1 MKLNK
6 KGDIGM
12 LIVDIIFGMLIVIM
26 LFSFSF
32 LFKTTVDAKY
42 ERIIGETSNEGD
54 ALSMLSLLQA
64 DYSSAKMSDHIVK
77 FCSSENDLKTIFESF
92 STLPSI
98 AVTCPNNKEFK
109 ADTKDCLKASKNKKI
124 SLISED
130 SSLIKLEYC

>member
-1 MKLNK
+1 MRLNK

-42 ERIIGETSNEGD
+42 ERIIGGIANED
-54 ALSMLSLLQA
+54 DTVAVLSLLQT
-64 DYSSAKMSDHIVK
+64 DYSGAKMSDQIVK
-77 FCSSENDLKTIFESF
+77 FCSSENDLKKIFESF
-92 STLPSI
+92 SSLPSI
-98 AVTCPNNKEFK
+98 MITCPNNKEFK
-109 ADTKDCLKASKNKKI
+109 AGSNSCKASQKKKI

-130 SSLIKLEYC
+130 SRLIRLEYC

>member
-1 MKLNK
+1 MRLNK

-42 ERIIGETSNEGD
+42 ERIIGGIANED
-54 ALSMLSLLQA
+54 DTVAVLSLLQT
-64 DYSSAKMSDHIVK
+64 DYSGAKMSDQIVK
-77 FCSSENDLKTIFESF
+77 FCSSENDLKKIFESF
-92 STLPSI
+92 SSLPSI
-98 AVTCPNNKEFK
+98 MITCPNNKEFR

-130 SSLIKLEYC
+130 SSLIRLEYC

>member
-12 LIVDIIFGMLIVIM
+12 LIVDVIFGMLIVIM

-32 LFKTTVDAKY
+32 LFKETVDAKY

-54 ALSMLSLLQA
+54 VLSILSLLQT
-64 DYSSAKMSDHIVK
+64 DYSSAKISDQIVK
-77 FCSSENDLKTIFESF
+77 FCSSENDLKKVFESF
-92 STLPSI
+92 NSLPSI
-98 AVTCPNNKEFK
+98 AIACPNNKEFK
-109 ADTKDCLKASKNKKI
+109 AGSASCKASQKKKI
-124 SLISED
+124 ALISED